1 MLPTER
7 QKQIKAWIQDK
18 KSLKISLLSEWLGVS
33 EMTVH
38 RDLKPLIEEGVVVKT
53 FGGITLAEDE
63 SSLQLSVDTCAY
75 CSNQIRERL
84 VYRIILSNQ
93 EIKQACCA
101 HCGLMLHEQNEGQAV
116 QALCR
121 DFLTETTI
129 SAVQAW
135 YVLDTSLDI
144 GCCEPQVLSFGQHE
158 QAEKFVKGFG
168 GGIYNFTEA
177 METVHERMNMH
188 SNCCKKKQ

>member
-1 MLPTER
+1 MLPAER
-7 QKQIKAWIQDK
+7 QKQIQAWILDK
-18 KSLKISLLSEWLGVS
+18 KSIKISHLSEWLGVS

-38 RDLKPLIEEGVVVKT
+38 RDLKPLIEEGLIVKT
-53 FGGITLAEDE
+53 FGGITL
-63 SSLQLSVDTCAY
+63 VDDQPNAKPPIDSCAY
-75 CSNQIRERL
+75 CSKQIRERL
-84 VYRIILSNQ
+84 AYQLILASQ

-129 SAVQAW
+129 SALQGW
-135 YVLDTSLDI
+135 YVFDTSLDI
-144 GCCEPQVLSFGQHE
+144 GCCEPQVLSFGQRK

-168 GGIYNFTEA
+168 GEIHNFTEA
-177 METVHERMNMH
+177 METVHDRMNM
-188 SNCCKKKQ
+188 SPSCCKKHK